1 MSGIEIALLVIGII
15 VVVASFI
22 FSAKGDPEIITGEN
36 PELTEKQKEDIRKQ
50 ITDVLS
56 EQTETISEKT
66 EISLDK
72 LSTQK
77 MQEMNEFSE
86 NILQEI
92 NRNHN
97 EVMFLY
103 DMLNEKKKEVNN
115 TVRDLN
121 VAKKEMEETV
131 AAASDSV
138 AASVKAANELQEA
151 VADAHSSG
159 NLSSLDDNASLGAVS
174 ESESAEDTILEEKA
188 QEPKKKTRKS
198 RTKKVNAADET
209 SASDDTSASE
219 ETNAS
224 GGADAPDATD
234 ALGEAVTPKASSKS
248 ADNAAE
254 ATGAGTS
261 ADFSVPSDDKIS
273 IPDDEDFG
281 FMAGAALIQE
291 EERMKDIKD
300 QEEVPVPVV
309 ERKPRKK
316 NASAKTAA
324 ARAKSAIKKESARNS
339 SNPESFDTGN
349 NNKKIL
355 DLHAGGM
362 SNVDI
367 AKELGIGIG
376 EVKLVIDL
384 FRGGK

>member
-22 FSAKGDPEIITGEN
+22 FSAKGDPEIITGESPN
-36 PELTEKQKEDIRKQ
+36 LTEKQKEDIRKQ

-56 EQTETISEKT
+56 EQAETISEKT
-66 EISLDK
+66 ELSLDK

-121 VAKKEMEETV
+121 VAKKEMEETA

-138 AASVKAANELQEA
+138 AASVKAANELQVA
-151 VADAHSSG
+151 VADAQSSA
-159 NLSSLDDNASLGAVS
+159 NSIDSDDAHPNMPSDS
-174 ESESAEDTILEEKA
+174 ENTEEIILEEKE
-188 QEPKKKTRKS
+188 QETKKKTRKS
-198 RTKKVNAADET
+198 KTRKTSADEPAAAD
-209 SASDDTSASE
+209 S
-219 ETNAS
+219 
-224 GGADAPDATD
+224 ADAP
-234 ALGEAVTPKASSKS
+234 GETAASDEMSAPEVLSKT
-248 ADNAAE
+248 ADDMSDVAA
-254 ATGAGTS
+254 AGTS
-261 ADFSVPSDDKIS
+261 DDITEPSGDKIS

-291 EERMKDIKD
+291 EEHMKDTME

-339 SNPESFDTGN
+339 SDPESFDTGN